1 MTFTDSIENVTMQII
16 VYANKVC
23 LYIIVWFIYTD
34 YSELSLSVCW
44 CPFLSHTDIHTVM
57 SMNKKYNDFTVKIHS
72 VDIFFMILSLLDAMF

>member
-34 YSELSLSVCW
+34 YSESSLSVCW

-57 SMNKKYNDFTVKIHS
+57 RMNKKYNDFTVKIHS